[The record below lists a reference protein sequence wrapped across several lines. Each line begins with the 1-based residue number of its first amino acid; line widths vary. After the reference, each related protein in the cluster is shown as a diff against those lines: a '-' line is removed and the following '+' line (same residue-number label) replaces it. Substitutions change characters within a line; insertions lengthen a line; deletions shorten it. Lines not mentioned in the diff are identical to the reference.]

1 MFSDSRLVSS
11 DMDHVPYIRDFP
23 EAAQAIGFLTIGI
36 ANLEA
41 RLYAP
46 LATILGS
53 VEAASAVLQNIDSI
67 SAKVAVTCD
76 LAKLVP
82 ANAAAAALLKHA
94 GAIRAAIA
102 ERNRLCHGLYGIDED
117 THDLLLMS
125 GYITNR
131 RGAHKSSVLDVA
143 AVMAHVEAINLA
155 DMEIQNAV
163 GDMHLTKAHG
173 HIRTLQPVVGGNG
186 A

>member
-1 MFSDSRLVSS
+1 
-11 DMDHVPYIRDFP
+11 MDHVPYIRDFP

-102 ERNRLCHGLYGIDED
+102 ERNRLCHGLYGID
-117 THDLLLMS
+117 
-125 GYITNR
+125 
-131 RGAHKSSVLDVA
+131 
-143 AVMAHVEAINLA
+143 
-155 DMEIQNAV
+155 
-163 GDMHLTKAHG
+163 
-173 HIRTLQPVVGGNG
+173 
-186 A
+186 